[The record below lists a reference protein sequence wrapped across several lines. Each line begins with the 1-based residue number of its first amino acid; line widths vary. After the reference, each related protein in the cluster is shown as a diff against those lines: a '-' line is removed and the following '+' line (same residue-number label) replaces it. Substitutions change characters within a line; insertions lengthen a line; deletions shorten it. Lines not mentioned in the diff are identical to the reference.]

1 MRVIGC
7 RGRGG
12 VVIVV
17 VVVRAKEMLVVVVVK
32 VEVVANLYGHLLRIN
47 LLVKEMKASTKCR
60 QYRVGAKVSE
70 HAALHCNSYTYT
82 RTYITYVNKLMFI

>member
-32 VEVVANLYGHLLRIN
+32 VEVVANFYGHLLRIN

-70 HAALHCNSYTYT
+70 HAAVHCNSYTYT
-82 RTYITYVNKLMFI
+82 YITFVNKLMFI